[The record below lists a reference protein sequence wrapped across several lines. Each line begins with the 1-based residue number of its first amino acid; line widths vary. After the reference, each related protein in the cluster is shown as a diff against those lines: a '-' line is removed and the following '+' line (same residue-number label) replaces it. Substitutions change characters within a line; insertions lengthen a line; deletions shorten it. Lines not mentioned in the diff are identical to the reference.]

1 MASSRLGGG
10 SGGGGGDVAGGG
22 NDILPLSLQKIKSY
36 LDSRIT
42 KNLSKVKKMFCEIIY
57 MHTLVYI
64 YVSYAMLN
72 NIFEH
77 DGLVHD
83 RDGRLPQ

>member
-10 SGGGGGDVAGGG
+10 SGGGGGDGAGGG

-42 KNLSKVKKMFCEIIY
+42 KNLSKVKKCF
-57 MHTLVYI
+57 VK
-64 YVSYAMLN
+64 
-72 NIFEH
+72 
-77 DGLVHD
+77 
-83 RDGRLPQ
+83 